1 MMHQR
6 WSTYSTLFSCFAS
19 ESQYR
24 CTIMTFCYD
33 NIMFSL
39 GCLFTASCRSA
50 KWLLR
55 FWNFWEQIA
64 WIICFFPIEVR
75 EESSSA
81 WCEPF
86 GFSYKRRHP
95 LVIRE
100 VCGDGAGQK
109 MELYPNLHWFQDWC
123 MSYSWIY
130 TLHIPPLG
138 VAQVGLGF
146 DCMEVMVHGHF
157 FFRSMSDD
165 GRWGVGL
172 VGGTNPWAS
181 PGHQK
186 MVVNSFDVLAIFQWS
201 HLGYTQ

>member
-1 MMHQR
+1 
-6 WSTYSTLFSCFAS
+6 
-19 ESQYR
+19 
-24 CTIMTFCYD
+24 
-33 NIMFSL
+33 
-39 GCLFTASCRSA
+39 
-50 KWLLR
+50 
-55 FWNFWEQIA
+55 
-64 WIICFFPIEVR
+64 
-75 EESSSA
+75 
-81 WCEPF
+81 
-86 GFSYKRRHP
+86 
-95 LVIRE
+95 
-100 VCGDGAGQK
+100 
-109 MELYPNLHWFQDWC
+109 
-123 MSYSWIY
+123 MSYSLIY